1 MVKKKQKKQN
11 NKKKKKYS
19 IKKASN
25 KKKPYKNKKKK
36 TSLTPIAKMVQEGV
50 DGRWYKDMDDD
61 SMIKFQA
68 NILDKEDSP
77 LVFVE
82 RQVIRPRMLPG
93 EDAIILAEQRR
104 SIDSPQP
111 SPKLSNKFKRRIIF
125 GGGKKT
131 KRRRRRRRRKT
142 KKH

>member
-1 MVKKKQKKQN
+1 MVKKKQKN

-25 KKKPYKNKKKK
+25 KNQSNKKKKKKKKK
-36 TSLTPIAKMVQEGV
+36 TSLTPIAKMVQETE
-50 DGRWYKDMDDD
+50 RWYEGMDDEA
-61 SMIKFQA
+61 MMKFQA

-125 GGGKKT
+125 EGGKKT

>member
-1 MVKKKQKKQN
+1 MVKKKQK
-11 NKKKKKYS
+11 NKKNKKNKKYS
-19 IKKASN
+19 IKVSN
-25 KKKPYKNKKKK
+25 KKKSNNKKKKK
-36 TSLTPIAKMVQEGV
+36 TSLTPIAKMVQ
-50 DGRWYKDMDDD
+50 DTDSRWYEGMDDEA
-61 SMIKFQA
+61 MMKFQA
-68 NILDKEDSP
+68 NILAKDAYP

-82 RQVIRPRMLPG
+82 RKILRPNMQPG

-111 SPKLSNKFKRRIIF
+111 SPKLSNKFKRRIIYEDE
-125 GGGKKT
+125 KKT

>member
-1 MVKKKQKKQN
+1 MVKKKQKKQ
-11 NKKKKKYS
+11 KKKKYS

-36 TSLTPIAKMVQEGV
+36 TSLTPIAKMVQETE
-50 DGRWYKDMDDD
+50 RWYEGMDDEA
-61 SMIKFQA
+61 MMKFQA

-82 RQVIRPRMLPG
+82 RQIIRPNMQPG

-104 SIDSPQP
+104 SIDSPQ
-111 SPKLSNKFKRRIIF
+111 PKLSNKFKRRIIF